1 MYVNDCHG
9 LNLVCLEKNS
19 LKYLAETAVQIGLN
33 LSKKPKCCSNVSKL
47 VQIIQNWSKLVPNL
61 SKLVLLWFVG
71 ELGDGAFGKVH
82 KARHRNDRDV
92 YAAAKICN
100 LESDEELEDFTIEI
114 DILSE
119 VSHENVIQLF
129 EAFFHEDKLWVSA
142 TA

>member
-1 MYVNDCHG
+1 M
-9 LNLVCLEKNS
+9 
-19 LKYLAETAVQIGLN
+19 I
-33 LSKKPKCCSNVSKL
+33 KL
-47 VQIIQNWSKLVPNL
+47 VQTCSSLFKLVQTCSNL
-61 SKLVLLWFVG
+61 SKLALFVG

-129 EAFFHEDKLWVSA
+129 EAFFHEDKLWVSD

>member
-1 MYVNDCHG
+1 M
-9 LNLVCLEKNS
+9 
-19 LKYLAETAVQIGLN
+19 
-33 LSKKPKCCSNVSKL
+33 SKL
-47 VQIIQNWSKLVPNL
+47 VQFGLDLFEIVQNWSKLVQNL

>member
-1 MYVNDCHG
+1 M
-9 LNLVCLEKNS
+9 
-19 LKYLAETAVQIGLN
+19 
-33 LSKKPKCCSNVSKL
+33 SKL
-47 VQIIQNWSKLVPNL
+47 DTCPSLLILVQTCSNL
-61 SKLVLLWFVG
+61 SKLALFVG
-71 ELGDGAFGKVH
+71 ELGDGAFVKVH

-129 EAFFHEDKLWVSA
+129 EAFFHEDKLWVSD